1 MFDFL
6 QNLLEWQH
14 WVMRV
19 LQTGILSVQYIL
31 SAVQLRLQSV
41 HIVDNLLGVLARIQ
55 LDQRQLSGTLLKP
68 LSNRLL
74 LYQKHGVRPV
84 PAFLQQLLSRHVEP
98 EQLEVQQQLRFR
110 LQLLQQLLR
119 TEPHHEH
126 LQSYAVQQL
135 RNLY

>member
-31 SAVQLRLQSV
+31 SAMQLRLQSV